1 MTKTPLIAF
10 RCRPE
15 ALRAALE
22 ADAAK
27 SGQSVTEIVL
37 RALCRK
43 YRINHGD
50 TSMSSELFAG
60 TPPTEPGWYWIKSF
74 GNERPVIHEIVL
86 GTTGDLFLSA
96 NYMDGPD
103 SFCLNISKPLG
114 YNARKASILYGP
126 RVPSP
131 EVCTKS
137 ATIAAAASLAAM

>member
-43 YRINHGD
+43 YRIKY
-50 TSMSSELFAG
+50 
-60 TPPTEPGWYWIKSF
+60 EPKSN
-74 GNERPVIHEIVL
+74 GRPKKEQ
-86 GTTGDLFLSA
+86 D
-96 NYMDGPD
+96 
-103 SFCLNISKPLG
+103 
-114 YNARKASILYGP
+114 
-126 RVPSP
+126 
-131 EVCTKS
+131 
-137 ATIAAAASLAAM
+137 